1 MLGFLYLRTTHGALN
16 VDSFVKGPVI
26 RISPLT
32 GPGVLLDVWI
42 SVLKMTRCAA
52 GCVDFPA
59 DRTRC
64 AAGCVDFPADRTRCA
79 AGCVDFPADRTRCA
93 AGCVDFRAKNDQV
106 CCWMCG
112 FPC

>member
-1 MLGFLYLRTTHGALN
+1 MLLA
-16 VDSFVKGPVI
+16 I

-52 GCVDFPA
+52 GCVDF
-59 DRTRC
+59 
-64 AAGCVDFPADRTRCA
+64 
-79 AGCVDFPADRTRCA
+79 
-93 AGCVDFRAKNDQV
+93 RAKNDQV

-112 FPC
+112 FLC